1 MSDISSYRSSRRG
14 GLSRRDLL
22 GLLAS
27 GSLWLAARP
36 VLGAGGAGNAA
47 APQAQ
52 LKRAIPKSKAGEVL
66 PAVGLGTARVFDVGT
81 AAAERE
87 PLKEALRIFLAEG
100 GQVVDTSPMYGAA
113 EMVVGELGTAL
124 GARPKLFL
132 ATKVW
137 TTGREEGIR
146 QMETSMKRLGAE
158 RLDLIQVHNLVDLG
172 TQLATLR
179 EWKAKGRVRYVGIT
193 HYQDSAHAEL
203 ERVMRAEDIDFVQL
217 NYSIVS
223 RAAEARLLPLA
234 MERKIGVLVNR
245 PFEKADL
252 FDKVKGKAL
261 PPWAA
266 EFDCTSWAQF
276 FLKFVLSHP
285 AVTCAIPA
293 SSKPKHLMDN
303 MQAGRGRLPDRATRE
318 RMAQLVRE
326 L

>member
-1 MSDISSYRSSRRG
+1 MSEVSWYRR
-14 GLSRRDLL
+14 GLSRRELL

-27 GSLWLAARP
+27 GGLWLAARP
-36 VLGAGGAGNAA
+36 VLGAGETGGGGAVPG
-47 APQAQ
+47 Q
-52 LKRAIPKSKAGEVL
+52 LKRPIPKSKTGEML
-66 PAVGLGTARVFDVGT
+66 PAVGLGTSRVFDVGT
-81 AAAERE
+81 AVAERA
-87 PLKEALRIFLAEG
+87 PLKEVLRLFVEQG

-113 EMVVGELGTAL
+113 ETVAGDLAAELGV
-124 GARPKLFL
+124 RPKLFL

-137 TTGREEGIR
+137 TTGREAGIR

-158 RLDLIQVHNLVDLG
+158 RLDLIQVHNLVDLA

-179 EWKAKGRVRYVGIT
+179 EWKAQGRVRYIGIT
-193 HYQDSAHAEL
+193 HYQDSAHADL

-245 PFEKADL
+245 PFERADL

-261 PPWAA
+261 PPWAM

-293 SSKPKHLMDN
+293 SGKPKHLMDN
-303 MQAGRGRLPDRATRE
+303 MQAGRGRLPDRAMRE
-318 RMAQLVRE
+318 RMAQVARDL
-326 L
+326 

>member
-1 MSDISSYRSSRRG
+1 MSDVSSCRR

-36 VLGAGGAGNAA
+36 VLGAGGAGGAGSGAA
-47 APQAQ
+47 LRGQ
-52 LKRAIPKSKAGEVL
+52 LKRPIPKSKAGEML

-81 AAAERE
+81 GAAERE
-87 PLKEALRIFLAEG
+87 PLKEALRLFVGEG
-100 GQVVDTSPMYGAA
+100 GQLVDTSPMYGAA
-113 EMVVGELGTAL
+113 ETVVGELAAAL
-124 GARPKLFL
+124 GVRPKLFL

-179 EWKAKGRVRYVGIT
+179 EWKAKGRVRYIGIT

-245 PFEKADL
+245 PFERADL

-303 MQAGRGRLPDRATRE
+303 MQAGRGRLADRAMRE
-318 RMAQLVRE
+318 RMAELVRE

>member
-1 MSDISSYRSSRRG
+1 MREGSSYRHEWSRRE
-14 GLSRRDLL
+14 LL

-27 GSLWLAARP
+27 GSLWLVARSA
-36 VLGAGGAGNAA
+36 LGAGGAGGGAA
-47 APQAQ
+47 TQGQ
-52 LKRAIPKSKAGEVL
+52 LKRPIPKSKTGETV
-66 PAVGLGTARVFDVGT
+66 PVVGLGTAHVFDVGT
-81 AAAERE
+81 AAERE
-87 PLKEALRIFLAEG
+87 PLQEVLRLFVEQG
-100 GQVVDTSPMYGAA
+100 GQLVDTSPMYGAA
-113 EMVVGELGTAL
+113 ETVVGDLAGAL
-124 GARPKLFL
+124 GVRPKLFV

-137 TTGREEGIR
+137 TTGREAGIR
-146 QMETSMKRLGAE
+146 QMEASMKRLGVE
-158 RLDLIQVHNLVDLG
+158 RLDLIQVHNLVDLA

-179 EWKAKGRVRYVGIT
+179 EWKAQGRVRYLGVT

-223 RAAEARLLPLA
+223 RGAEERLLPLA

-245 PFEKADL
+245 PFERAEL
-252 FDKVKGKAL
+252 FDKVKGQAL

-293 SSKPKHLMDN
+293 SSKAKHLLDN
-303 MQAGRGRLPDRATRE
+303 MQAGRGRLPDRAMRE
-318 RMAQLVRE
+318 RMAQRVRE